1 MPEGT
6 QTNDQQTP
14 NEGGGGGGSVDAN
27 SPEFLAAV
35 TAAAA
40 ESVAGLKTNRDQ
52 VLEEKRQLRTE
63 FDAMK
68 ERFDGLGDFDTIKA
82 MMERLANDEEARLIS
97 EGKTSEVI
105 ERRTEAMRRDS
116 EARVTAATTRIS
128 ELETECGG
136 LRSTIV
142 TLQVDSSIDQASA
155 KLECA
160 PTAIPDI
167 RRAAREVF
175 SLNAETNEIEARS
188 DGVVQ
193 MGPDGKTPLTPAK
206 WLEMQKAASPHWWG
220 VSAGG
225 GAGGG
230 TGIVNKDGNS
240 IPNFDQMKGK
250 QKLSA
255 LMGGGRPR

>member
-6 QTNDQQTP
+6 QDKDQATGG
-14 NEGGGGGGSVDAN
+14 EGAGVNTS

-35 TAAAA
+35 QTAAAV
-40 ESVAGLKTNRDQ
+40 ETVGLKKNRDD
-52 VLEEKRQLRTE
+52 VLIEKRTLKDE

-68 ERFDGLGDFDTIKA
+68 TKFDGLGDFDTLKV
-82 MMERLANDEEARLIS
+82 MVERLQNDEEARLIS

-105 ERRTEAMRRDS
+105 ERRTEVMRRDS
-116 EARVTAATTRIS
+116 EARVTAATTRIT

-175 SLNAETNEIEARS
+175 TLNEKTNEIEART

-193 MGPDGKTPLTPAK
+193 MGPDGKVPLNPAT
-206 WLEMQKAASPHWWG
+206 WLEMQKRTSPHWWG
-220 VSAGG
+220 VSQGG
-225 GAGGG
+225 GANGGVSVTNNEG
-230 TGIVNKDGNS
+230 DTIAGFEK
-240 IPNFDQMKGK
+240 MTGK
-250 QKLSA
+250 QKLGA
-255 LMGGGRPR
+255 LLGGKNPRR